1 MKFKTIRDID
11 LNNKRVL
18 MRADL
23 NVPAKHAKVTDTTRI
38 DRLKPTIDYLR
49 KNGARTL
56 ILSHFGRPEGEQNPQ
71 MSLAF
76 LLPALEQSWGTK
88 VKFAQDCIGAKAE
101 SLAASLQPG
110 EIAIL
115 ENVRF
120 HKGEEANDPAFCKEL
135 AKNGDIYV
143 NDAFSVSHRAHASTE
158 GLSSSPASRSRVF
171 DGGRIQ
177 RA

>member
-88 VKFAQDCIGAKAE
+88 VKFAQDCIGAKA
-101 SLAASLQPG
+101 
-110 EIAIL
+110 
-115 ENVRF
+115 
-120 HKGEEANDPAFCKEL
+120 
-135 AKNGDIYV
+135 
-143 NDAFSVSHRAHASTE
+143 
-158 GLSSSPASRSRVF
+158 
-171 DGGRIQ
+171 
-177 RA
+177 